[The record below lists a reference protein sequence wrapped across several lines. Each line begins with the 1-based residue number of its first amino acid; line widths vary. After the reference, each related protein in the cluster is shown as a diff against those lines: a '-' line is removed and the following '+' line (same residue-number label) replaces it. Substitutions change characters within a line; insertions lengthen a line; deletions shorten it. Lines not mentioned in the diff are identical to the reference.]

1 MPPTCLC
8 YTAKYKKILGRNYHT
23 MKILFLGNSFTYFH
37 HMPQLFE
44 TMASHAGFDVSVKM
58 VTEGGFWLDQFL
70 DGITETARLA
80 DKALTEEYWDY
91 VILQGQSAE
100 PALERQRFLRA
111 AEKLCAKIRTAGA
124 IPVFYQTWSYEY
136 GTEKLA
142 STGMA
147 YEEFYTALKEG
158 YRRACTA
165 NRAHLVPVGD
175 LFYRMNQPIGSM
187 ELMTTDAHHPNLLGS
202 YAAAMCFY
210 KILLE
215 TTLSPAWRPEGIT
228 QNQQELLWE
237 AIKEL

>member
-1 MPPTCLC
+1 
-8 YTAKYKKILGRNYHT
+8 

-70 DGITETARLA
+70 DGITETGRLA
-80 DKALTEEYWDY
+80 DKALDGEPWDY
-91 VILQGQSAE
+91 VVLQGQSAE

-111 AEKLCAKIRTAGA
+111 AEKLCRKIHAVGA
-124 IPVFYQTWSYEY
+124 MPVFYQTWSYEY
-136 GTEKLA
+136 GTDKLA

-147 YEEFYTALKEG
+147 YEEFYKALKEG
-158 YRRACTA
+158 YKQASSENHTY
-165 NRAHLVPVGD
+165 LVPVGD
-175 LFYRMNQPIGSM
+175 LFYQQNQPIGPLHLLT
-187 ELMTTDAHHPNLLGS
+187 EDAHHPNLLGS

-210 KILLE
+210 KVLLKAK
-215 TTLSPAWRPEGIT
+215 LFPAWRPEGIT

>member
-1 MPPTCLC
+1 
-8 YTAKYKKILGRNYHT
+8 

-70 DGITETARLA
+70 DGITETGRLA
-80 DKALTEEYWDY
+80 DKALDGEPWDY
-91 VILQGQSAE
+91 VVLQGQSAE

-111 AEKLCAKIRTAGA
+111 AEKLCRKIHAVGA
-124 IPVFYQTWSYEY
+124 MPVFYQTWSYEY
-136 GTEKLA
+136 GTDKLA

-158 YRRACTA
+158 YKQASSENHTY
-165 NRAHLVPVGD
+165 LVPVGD
-175 LFYRMNQPIGSM
+175 LFYQQNQPNGPLHLLT
-187 ELMTTDAHHPNLLGS
+187 EDAHHPNLLGS

-210 KILLE
+210 KVLLKAK
-215 TTLSPAWRPEGIT
+215 LSPAWRPEGIT